1 MKNLINTVAF
11 IRGNTVFQA
20 VVQQNVRK
28 WQAPGRR
35 AEQYGVATIREAETA
50 VCEVLGRLLFKTA
63 AFRGWY
69 EATAT
74 GRHFGKRWKTDL
86 VARRL
91 LRRRK
96 SEESCHISVVK

>member
-1 MKNLINTVAF
+1 MLPSKGHEANPTEL
-11 IRGNTVFQA
+11 FQA

-35 AEQYGVATIREAETA
+35 AEKYGVATIQEAQTA
-50 VCEVLGRLLFKTA
+50 VCEVLRRLLFNTA

-69 EATAT
+69 ESTAT
-74 GRHFGKRWKTDL
+74 GGHFGKRWKTDL

-91 LRRRK
+91 
-96 SEESCHISVVK
+96 

>member
-69 EATAT
+69 EA
-74 GRHFGKRWKTDL
+74 
-86 VARRL
+86 
-91 LRRRK
+91 
-96 SEESCHISVVK
+96 I